1 MTTLTSFL
9 KTDLVDDH
17 TAADVNKLIAGNL
30 RPEYANTET
39 ISATKTLTDND
50 CQFQFL
56 TASGA
61 NRDVRLAPEATSN
74 HITIIY
80 NSGPTYSLV
89 VKDDSGVTTFSTLA
103 PDEWEVFYPLNA
115 EGWKVKAGVFATS
128 AEVLTG
134 TETAK
139 SVTPDTL
146 NDVVTRLPWDGQ
158 MLNGKIDVTV
168 ASNNITVKILTWA
181 GANPSASDPVYIR
194 MNGTIRMITAALA
207 VTKNAGTN
215 WFASGS
221 TAAAGVP
228 GLATKEIDYF
238 VYLGYNATDGVVI
251 GFARIPWASSYGDF
265 SATTTNEKYC
275 AISTITTA
283 ASTDYYFVIGRF
295 AATLSATAS
304 FNWSVPA
311 FTADNL
317 KQYPIYETRWLTWT
331 PFHSRSGGAYTNV
344 PTVNSARY
352 KIGMRKL
359 DYQEDHTQNATPGS
373 SGNQTMVLPF
383 ASANSH
389 SGSGYNNNTAVHIF
403 GIVSNGIVALWRYDA
418 NAECTA
424 SQRYYIFDTGIEL

>member
-61 NRDVRLAPEATSN
+61 NRDVRLAPEATTN

-80 NSGPTYSLV
+80 NSGATYSLV
-89 VKDDSGVTTFSTLA
+89 VKDDSGGTTFATLA
-103 PDEWEVFYPLNA
+103 PDEWDIFYPLNA
-115 EGWKVKAGVFATS
+115 EGWKTKPGTFASS

-139 SVTPDTL
+139 AVSPDTL
-146 NDVVTRLPWDGQ
+146 NDVVTRMPWDGQ

-181 GANPSASDPVYIR
+181 GANPSASDPVYVRI
-194 MNGTIRMITAALA
+194 NGTIRTITAALS

-215 WFASGS
+215 WFASGT

-238 VYLGYNATDGVVI
+238 VYLGYNSTDGVVI
-251 GFARIPWASSYGDF
+251 GFARIPWASAYGDF
-265 SATTTNEKYC
+265 STTSTNEKYC
-275 AISTITTA
+275 AISNITTA
-283 ASTDYYFVIGRF
+283 ASTDYYFVVGRF

-317 KQYPIYETRWLTWT
+317 KQYPIYETRWLAWT
-331 PFHSRSGGAYTNV
+331 PFHSRTGGAYTNV
-344 PTVNSARY
+344 PTVNNAKY
-352 KIGMRKL
+352 KIKMRL
-359 DYQEDHTQNATPGS
+359 MDYVEDHTQNATPGS
-373 SGNQTMVLPF
+373 SGNQTMTLPF
-383 ASANSH
+383 ASSSNH
-389 SGSGYNNNTAVHIF
+389 TGTGYNNNTAICIMPLTTAGLVT
-403 GIVSNGIVALWRYDA
+403 VWKYDGT
-418 NAECTA
+418 AEATA
-424 SQRYYIFDTGIEL
+424 SQRYYLNGANIEL